1 LTGHNGYVPYFAAVF
16 ARTEAGW
23 IGIDAD
29 LSEIMNLDDVTDLMR
44 ETAVET
50 IGDLVLMLVEE
61 DDTWFGVI
69 RLDGDDELRIFL
81 SDPEA
86 GRTSRIAAQLIEPL
100 GDLSDG
106 EPAGE
111 TTLLDDLGTDA
122 DRLIELSERVLPG
135 DALTIVAEQ
144 AGFVDEFDRLR

>member
-1 LTGHNGYVPYFAAVF
+1 MSYFAAVF

-23 IGIDAD
+23 IGTDAD
-29 LSEIMNLDDVTDLMR
+29 LSEIMSLDDAADLMR
-44 ETAVET
+44 EAALEAT
-50 IGDLVLMLVEE
+50 GDLVLMLVEE
-61 DDTWFGVI
+61 DDTWFAVI
-69 RLDGDDELRIFL
+69 RLDGDDEPRVFL

-86 GRTSRIAAQLIEPL
+86 GHTSKIAGLFAEPL
-100 GDLSDG
+100 GELTDN

-111 TTLLDDLGTDA
+111 AALLDDLGTDA
-122 DRLIELSERVLPG
+122 DRLIELSERALPG

>member
-1 LTGHNGYVPYFAAVF
+1 MEDVPYFAAVF

-23 IGIDAD
+23 IGADAD
-29 LSEIMNLDDVTDLMR
+29 LTEIMNLDDVADLMR
-44 ETAVET
+44 ETAVEA

-61 DDTWFGVI
+61 DDTWFAVI
-69 RLDGDDELRIFL
+69 RLDSEDEPRIFL

-86 GRTSRIAAQLIEPL
+86 GRTSRIAAHLAEPL
-100 GDLSDG
+100 GETSDG

-111 TTLLDDLGTDA
+111 VTLLNDLGTDA
-122 DRLIELSERVLPG
+122 DRLIELSERAIPS

>member
-1 LTGHNGYVPYFAAVF
+1 MPYFAAVF

-23 IGIDAD
+23 IGTDAD
-29 LSEIMNLDDVTDLMR
+29 LSEIMSLDDAADLMR
-44 ETAVET
+44 ETALEAS
-50 IGDLVLMLVEE
+50 GDLVLMLVEE
-61 DDTWFGVI
+61 DDTWFAVL
-69 RLDGDDELRIFL
+69 RLDGDDEPRVFL

-86 GRTSRIAAQLIEPL
+86 GRTSKIAGLFAEPL
-100 GDLSDG
+100 GDLSDN

-111 TTLLDDLGTDA
+111 VALLDDLGTDA
-122 DRLIELSERVLPG
+122 DRLVELSERALPG

>member
-1 LTGHNGYVPYFAAVF
+1 MPYFAAVF

-23 IGIDAD
+23 IGADAD
-29 LSEIMNLDDVTDLMR
+29 LSEILSLDDAADLMR
-44 ETAVET
+44 ETAVEA
-50 IGDLVLMLVEE
+50 IGDLVLMLIEE
-61 DDTWFGVI
+61 DDTWFGVV
-69 RLDGDDELRIFL
+69 RLDGDDEPRVFL

-86 GRTSRIAAQLIEPL
+86 GRNSKVAAFLVEPL
-100 GDLSDG
+100 GEISDG

-111 TTLLDDLGTDA
+111 LALLDDLGTAA
-122 DRLIELSERVLPG
+122 DRLVELSDRALPG

>member
-1 LTGHNGYVPYFAAVF
+1 MSYFAAVF

-23 IGIDAD
+23 IGTDAD
-29 LSEIMNLDDVTDLMR
+29 LSEIMSLDDAADLMR
-44 ETAVET
+44 EAALEAT
-50 IGDLVLMLVEE
+50 GDLVLMLVEE
-61 DDTWFGVI
+61 DDTWFAVI
-69 RLDGDDELRIFL
+69 RLDGDDEPRVFL

-86 GRTSRIAAQLIEPL
+86 GHTSKIAGLFAEPL
-100 GDLSDG
+100 GELTDN

-111 TTLLDDLGTDA
+111 VALLDDLGTDA
-122 DRLIELSERVLPG
+122 DRLIELSERALPG

>member
-1 LTGHNGYVPYFAAVF
+1 MPYFAAVF

-23 IGIDAD
+23 IGADAD
-29 LSEIMNLDDVTDLMR
+29 LSEILSLDDVADLMR
-44 ETAVET
+44 ETAVEAM
-50 IGDLVLMLVEE
+50 GDLVLMLVEE
-61 DDTWFGVI
+61 NDTWFAVV
-69 RLDGDDELRIFL
+69 RLDGEEEPRLFV

-86 GRTSRIAAQLIEPL
+86 GRTSKIAALLVEPL
-100 GDLSDG
+100 GESTDA

-111 TTLLDDLGTDA
+111 MTLLDDLGTDA
-122 DRLIELSERVLPG
+122 DRLAELSERALPG

>member
-1 LTGHNGYVPYFAAVF
+1 VSYFAAVF

-23 IGIDAD
+23 IGADAD
-29 LSEIMNLDDVTDLMR
+29 LSEIINLDDVADLMR
-44 ETAVET
+44 ETAVEAT
-50 IGDLVLMLVEE
+50 GDLVLMLLEE

-69 RLDGDDELRIFL
+69 RLDIDDEPRVFL

-86 GRTSRIAAQLIEPL
+86 GRTSRIASQLVESL
-100 GDLSDG
+100 GELPDG
-106 EPAGE
+106 APAGE
-111 TTLLDDLGTDA
+111 LTLLDDLGTGA
-122 DRLIELSERVLPG
+122 DRLVELSERALPG

>member
-1 LTGHNGYVPYFAAVF
+1 MGDVPYFAAVF

-23 IGIDAD
+23 IGADAD
-29 LSEIMNLDDVTDLMR
+29 LSEIMSLDDVADLMR
-44 ETAVET
+44 ETAVEA

-61 DDTWFGVI
+61 DDTWFSVI
-69 RLDGDDELRIFL
+69 RMDGDDDLRLFL

-86 GRTSRIAAQLIEPL
+86 GRTSKIAALLAEPL
-100 GDLSDG
+100 GELTDA

-111 TTLLDDLGTDA
+111 LTLLDDLGTDA
-122 DRLIELSERVLPG
+122 DRLVELSERVLPG

>member
-1 LTGHNGYVPYFAAVF
+1 MVDVPYFAAAF

-23 IGIDAD
+23 IGVDAD
-29 LSEIMNLDDVTDLMR
+29 LSEIMSLDDVADLMR
-44 ETAVET
+44 ETAVEA

-61 DDTWFGVI
+61 NDTWFAVV
-69 RLDGDDELRIFL
+69 RLDGDDEPRLFV

-86 GRTSRIAAQLIEPL
+86 GRTSKIAALFAEPL
-100 GDLSDG
+100 GEQPDA
-106 EPAGE
+106 EPAGDL
-111 TTLLDDLGTDA
+111 TLLDDLGTDA
-122 DRLIELSERVLPG
+122 DRLVELSERALPG